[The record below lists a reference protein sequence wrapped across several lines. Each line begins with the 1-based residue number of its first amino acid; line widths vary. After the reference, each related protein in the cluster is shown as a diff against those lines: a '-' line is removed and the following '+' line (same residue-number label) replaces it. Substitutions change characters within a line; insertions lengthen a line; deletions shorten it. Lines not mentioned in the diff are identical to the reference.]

1 MTHIATS
8 QSRFF
13 LAADSLYDGVA
24 TLFRRAMSH
33 PKVAFRIVFSV
44 AVFGTL
50 FALMNLGIDASA
62 DHFRKQDFMERH
74 SAMLKSMEAAPST
87 QAAGYH
93 FTLEQRLIAVKMFEC
108 VSTSQQHSEARCSV
122 RLVADAGVAG
132 GEDRARAV
140 GRAFTGPNFTV
151 PAELQL

>member
-87 QAAGYH
+87 QAAGQH
-93 FTLEQRLIAVKMFEC
+93 FTLEQRLLAVKMFEC

-140 GRAFTGPNFTV
+140 GRALTALNFTV